1 MAYYLQR
8 GSIPS
13 KRHTQLRKPDGSLY
27 REEHISRG
35 GFSGVYS
42 NVYHIHLPTRVVQV
56 KDFQPLLKETWEKP
70 YRHHHFRT
78 DRLAS
83 KGDSIQSRRILLFND
98 DVTVLKAHATE
109 SMSQFYR
116 NAHADEVIFVHRGS
130 GTLISHLGILPFHE
144 GDYIV
149 IPRGV
154 IWQIN
159 LDEPC
164 RFLVF
169 ECSGPVEPP
178 ARYRNPHGQLKE
190 GAPYCERDVRVPE
203 FQKPTDEEG
212 KFEVL
217 VKMRDGHQTLI
228 YGNHPCDVVGWDGY
242 YYPWIFNIRDFEPIT
257 GRIHQPPPVH
267 QTFEAPGL
275 VICSFVPR
283 LFDTDPLSIPAPY
296 SHSNV
301 DSDEVIYYVEGHFMS
316 RKGMSEESISFHP
329 PGPPHGPQPGKTEE
343 SIGKRETTEM
353 AVMMDSFDRLNVG
366 IACKGIDD
374 SGYALSWV

>member
-8 GSIPS
+8 GSIPP
-13 KRHTQLRKPDGSLY
+13 KRHTQFRKPDDSLY

-42 NVYHIHLPTRVVQV
+42 NVYHIHPPTRVQAV
-56 KDFQPLLKETWEKP
+56 KEFQALSREVWDKP

-78 DRLAS
+78 GQLKS
-83 KGDSIQSRRILLFND
+83 EGDPIESRRILLFND
-98 DVTVLKAHATE
+98 DVTVLKAHTTE
-109 SMSQFYR
+109 SMSRFYR

-130 GTLISHLGILPFHE
+130 GNFVSHLGTLPFKK

-149 IPRGV
+149 VPRGV
-154 IWQIN
+154 IWQMN

-169 ECSGPVEPP
+169 ETSGPVEPP
-178 ARYRNPHGQLKE
+178 LRYRNPQGQLKE
-190 GAPYCERDVRVPE
+190 GAPYCERDIRVPD
-203 FQKPTDEEG
+203 FQEPRDDEG

-217 VKMRDGHQTLI
+217 VKVKEGIQT
-228 YGNHPCDVVGWDGY
+228 YVYNNHPCDVVGWDGY
-242 YYPWIFNIRDFEPIT
+242 YYPWIFNIWDFEPIT

-283 LFDTDPLSIPAPY
+283 MFDTDPQAIPAPY

-301 DSDEVIYYVEGHFMS
+301 DSDEMIYYVEGHFMS
-316 RKGMSEESISFHP
+316 RKGMEEESISFHP

-343 SIGKRETTEM
+343 SIGKKETTEM
-353 AVMMDSFDRLNVG
+353 AIMMDTFRPLNVG
-366 IACKGIDD
+366 IACKDIDD
-374 SGYALSWV
+374 PDYPTSWI